1 MCKYWQP
8 ANRKQ
13 IRPHTSEN
21 SAPKILSSVVQRVI
35 AGYHFIRLREYY
47 VSQADS
53 EQQLRIW
60 KDLAIS
66 KQMLMNE
73 AASALKLKDDFT
85 AEDLREALNVALKR
99 AKDADADIAESRNRA
114 SKEVGNMQAEV
125 KKTIKSRVEAEN
137 QRDQAIAQKEAAE
150 KALTIGRTDN
160 ADALKKAKRSV
171 EDKQKELK
179 AINTALA
186 DTPENIVKKLK
197 TLKKQ
202 KLDEANARKTAEDA
216 NRKLKKENK
225 SQKEELETL
234 AELKEQ
240 SAKLLATYR
249 ELRSWADE
257 VEAKD
262 QETEAAP
269 KADAKLLSAIETT
282 TAAADEAEETPEA
295 ATA

>member
-1 MCKYWQP
+1 M
-8 ANRKQ
+8 
-13 IRPHTSEN
+13 
-21 SAPKILSSVVQRVI
+21 
-35 AGYHFIRLREYY
+35 
-47 VSQADS
+47 SQADS

-85 AEDLREALNVALKR
+85 AEDLRAALDIAIKR
-99 AKDADADIAESRNRA
+99 AKDADADMAEARNRA
-114 SKEVGNMQAEV
+114 SEEIGNMQAEV
-125 KKTIKSRVEAEN
+125 KKIIKSRTEAES
-137 QRDQAIAQKEAAE
+137 QRDSATTQKEAAE
-150 KALTIGRTDN
+150 QALATGRKDN
-160 ADALKKAKRSV
+160 AEALKKAKRLV
-171 EDKQKELK
+171 EEKQKELK

-202 KLDEANARKTAEDA
+202 KLDEANARKTAEDS

-225 SQKEELETL
+225 QQKEELDIL
-234 AELKEQ
+234 SELKEQ
-240 SAKLLATYR
+240 AATLLASYR
-249 ELRSWADE
+249 ELRTWADE
-257 VEAKD
+257 VEARD
-262 QETEAAP
+262 QEAEAAP

-282 TAAADEAEETPEA
+282 TAAADETVETREA

>member
-1 MCKYWQP
+1 M
-8 ANRKQ
+8 
-13 IRPHTSEN
+13 
-21 SAPKILSSVVQRVI
+21 
-35 AGYHFIRLREYY
+35 
-47 VSQADS
+47 SQADN

-85 AEDLREALNVALKR
+85 AEDLRAALNTAINR
-99 AKDADADIAESRNRA
+99 AKDADADMAETRNRA
-114 SKEVGNMQAEV
+114 SEEIGAMQAEV
-125 KKTIKSRVEAEN
+125 KKTIKSRTEAETL
-137 QRDQAIAQKEAAE
+137 RDAANAEKETAEAAL
-150 KALTIGRTDN
+150 ATGRKDN
-160 ADALKKAKRSV
+160 ADGLRKAKRAV

-202 KLDEANARKTAEDA
+202 KLDEGNARKTAEDA

-225 SQKEELETL
+225 EQKEELETL
-234 AELKEQ
+234 TDLKEQ
-240 SAKLLATYR
+240 AASLLAAYR
-249 ELRSWADE
+249 ELRTWADE
-257 VEAKD
+257 VEAREDSKD
-262 QETEAAP
+262 IDNAAP

-282 TAAADEAEETPEA
+282 TAAADETEEKLEA

>member
-1 MCKYWQP
+1 M
-8 ANRKQ
+8 
-13 IRPHTSEN
+13 
-21 SAPKILSSVVQRVI
+21 
-35 AGYHFIRLREYY
+35 
-47 VSQADS
+47 SQADS

-85 AEDLREALNVALKR
+85 AEDLRAALDIAIKR
-99 AKDADADIAESRNRA
+99 SKDADADMAEARNRA
-114 SKEVGNMQAEV
+114 SEEIGNMQAEV
-125 KKTIKSRVEAEN
+125 KKIIKSRTEAES
-137 QRDQAIAQKEAAE
+137 QRDAAIAE
-150 KALTIGRTDN
+150 KAAAEHALATGRKDN
-160 ADALKKAKRSV
+160 ADAIKKAKRSV

-216 NRKLKKENK
+216 NRKLKKDNK
-225 SQKEELETL
+225 QQKEELETL
-234 AELKEQ
+234 SELKEQ
-240 SAKLLATYR
+240 AATLLAAYR
-249 ELRSWADE
+249 ELRTWADE
-257 VEAKD
+257 AEARD
-262 QETEAAP
+262 QDAEAAP
-269 KADAKLLSAIETT
+269 KTDAKLLSSIETT
-282 TAAADEAEETPEA
+282 TAAADETEDTREA